1 MTPLNNIKV
10 VDFTQVVAGP
20 VAGMLL
26 AELGADVIKVEYPGV
41 GDITR
46 TSGFSKGG
54 LNSAVLNCN
63 RGKRSIQINLK
74 EAEGREIALK
84 LIENAD
90 VVIQSMR
97 PGKITELGLDYKTVK
112 AINPKVIYVSLSGYG
127 QDGPYA
133 DRAVYDPVLQAMC
146 GYVSLQVNPLIPFP
160 DLMRTALI
168 DKAVSWEMALSITA
182 ALFARERGAGGQE
195 LEIAMI
201 DVAIAFLWPDG
212 GMAETLLDSD
222 VESGTHLSKLMN
234 MTETE
239 DGYVVY
245 FAVADHQIEGLYTAL
260 GHPEWFI
267 DERFSTR
274 EARHTGN
281 NNEILGGLIADAF
294 RSFPTAAIAQRLH
307 ANSVPCGEVIE
318 LDKVSDIPQ
327 VVHNGTFF
335 EWDHPTAGRIRT
347 PRHSTVFTETQLP
360 ILDNAPLLNEHNEEI
375 LLEIGIGEEER
386 NQLREKGIVA

>member
-1 MTPLNNIKV
+1 
-10 VDFTQVVAGP
+10 
-20 VAGMLL
+20 
-26 AELGADVIKVEYPGV
+26 
-41 GDITR
+41 
-46 TSGFSKGG
+46 
-54 LNSAVLNCN
+54 
-63 RGKRSIQINLK
+63 
-74 EAEGREIALK
+74 
-84 LIENAD
+84 
-90 VVIQSMR
+90 
-97 PGKITELGLDYKTVK
+97 
-112 AINPKVIYVSLSGYG
+112 
-127 QDGPYA
+127 
-133 DRAVYDPVLQAMC
+133 MC

-195 LEIAMI
+195 LQRAMI

-267 DERFSTR
+267 DERFATR

-318 LDKVSDIPQ
+318 LDKVSNIPQ